1 MSNFVLEDLDQVFS
15 AIRQQLDRKDPSKVQ
30 TDDAAISAKIK
41 ATLQAYPTWATKT
54 RELAGYQPP
63 TDAAQ
68 PTQPNSYQMGVGPRT
83 VPQTTAQQ
91 RQAQQKTRQDMLPT
105 PDLRAAPT
113 SIAGYDAKR
122 AAAANRAQADMRR
135 GKPPDYTTPMPTL
148 VRQRQARGMTEGK
161 FSDLYALLESAI
173 LEQQDD
179 PGSFTNYLNNVL
191 KFDPSKSDPVYRQQI
206 EIIEKLYKENK
217 KSEAE
222 REAAQLL
229 ELIFKQQLLKSRG
242 SSGTT
247 SSSPFDD
254 YDKTNVNRFL
264 SNVRANQYNENE
276 LTNIVLYSLLK
287 LKTKYPQQFN
297 QLTADID
304 NTLAN
309 YQKQIT

>member
-15 AIRQQLDRKDPSKVQ
+15 AIRQQLDRKDPSKSQ
-30 TDDAAISAKIK
+30 KDDAAISSKIK
-41 ATLQAYPTWATKT
+41 ATLKSYPTWAKQT

-68 PTQPNSYQMGVGPRT
+68 PTQPNSYQMGVGPRIT
-83 VPQTTAQQ
+83 QQTTAQQ
-91 RQAQQKTRQDMLPT
+91 RQVKQKTRQDMLPT

-173 LEQQDD
+173 LEQQVD
-179 PGSFTNYLNNVL
+179 PGSFTNYLKTIV
-191 KFDPSKSDPVYRQQI
+191 KFDPSKSDPVYMQQI
-206 EIIEKLYKENK
+206 DIIEKLYNDNK
-217 KSEAE
+217 ISEAE

-229 ELIFKQQLLKSRG
+229 ELIYKQQLLKSRN
-242 SSGTT
+242 
-247 SSSPFDD
+247 SSSTASSSFND
-254 YDKTNVNRFL
+254 YDKTNVNKFL
-264 SNVRANQYNENE
+264 NGVQSNMYNEDE

-287 LKTKYPQQFN
+287 LKSRYPRQFT
-297 QLTADID
+297 QITADID
-304 NTLAN
+304 STLAN